1 MNESAEVEAKKMESD
16 IRMYIDGRGCK
27 YKVMSGIG
35 LDTFKAR
42 YQKPDK
48 HGNTGWK
55 CVKSLPW
62 RSTREEAQA
71 DLDHM
76 AASAA
81 GRFGIPNF
89 QTPAL
94 QILSCIGSTFCV

>member
-1 MNESAEVEAKKMESD
+1 MNESAKVEAKKMESD

-48 HGNTGWK
+48 HGNSGWK

-76 AASAA
+76 AAER
-81 GRFGIPNF
+81 GWKIWNP
-89 QTPAL
+89 
-94 QILSCIGSTFCV
+94 